1 MSVYARFKKDP
12 DGFRKLIE
20 LLETT
25 PVVRRQKMIDV
36 GMQEDA
42 VYTQRALE
50 LMMTFEDVLGLPDLE
65 LAEVVA
71 AAPARMLAFAICKA
85 GEEIHKR
92 FLGNAQPKVR
102 AEIRDFLLVNAGP
115 REIGGAQ
122 LKIVEIARQLE
133 RRGRVSAK
141 KIPK

>member
-12 DGFRKLIE
+12 DGFRKLVE

-25 PVVRRQKMIDV
+25 PMARRQKMIDV
-36 GMQEDA
+36 GMREDPL
-42 VYTQRALE
+42 YTQRALE

-71 AAPARMLAFAICKA
+71 AAPPRMLAFAICRA
-85 GEEIHKR
+85 GEDIHKR
-92 FLGNAQPKVR
+92 FLANAQPKIR
-102 AEIRDFLLVNAGP
+102 TEIRDYLLVNAGP

-122 LKIVEIARQLE
+122 FKVIEVARQLE